1 MIAYNFIEALEQG
14 ATGSV
19 GGSSMAAQQGQGAG
33 RALEGVTVIDL
44 THMLSGPYATML
56 MADLGART
64 IKVEPPGAGEGTR
77 KLLRDT
83 PEYARD
89 GMGAYFLTLCRN
101 KESVALDLKS
111 AAGREVFYEL
121 VKHADVVVSNF
132 GVGVLERLEI
142 DHAVLVRHNPRI
154 ITCAISGFGETGPA
168 RNRPAFDLVAQG
180 MGGGMSLTGH
190 PHDEPLR
197 AGIPI
202 GDLGGGLFGVIG
214 ILSALQAR
222 ERTGVGQHVDISMFD
237 CQLSLLNYMAT
248 MSLMSGKSTA
258 RAGNGHFVHVPYN
271 TFRTKT
277 RHLIIAVITDGFWRS
292 LVDLLDDEELRRP
305 EFDHQ
310 SGRLAEKAYIE
321 ARVQAAFE
329 RETCEYWLERLAQ
342 VRIPAAPVNDIAHAF
357 ADEQAIARNMRV
369 RVPLPGGGEIEQPGN
384 PVKLSETAAEV
395 YTPPPR
401 LGEHTASVL
410 ETLAGVGAERL
421 KDLAEAGVVQLG

>member
-1 MIAYNFIEALEQG
+1 M
-14 ATGSV
+14 T
-19 GGSSMAAQQGQGAG
+19 AQSAQGAG

-64 IKVEPPGAGEGTR
+64 IKVEPPTEGEATR
-77 KLLRDT
+77 RLLRDT

-89 GMGAYFLTLCRN
+89 GMGAYFLTLSRN

-111 AAGREVFYEL
+111 PAGRQVFYEL
-121 VKHADVVVSNF
+121 VKQADVVVSNF

-142 DHAVLVRHNPRI
+142 DRPRLARHNPRI

-190 PHDEPLR
+190 PDDEPLR

-222 ERTGVGQHVDISMFD
+222 ARTGVGQHVDISMFD

-248 MSLMSGKSTA
+248 MTLMSGKSTE
-258 RAGNGHFVHVPYN
+258 RVGNGHFVHVPYN
-271 TFRTKT
+271 TFRTQT
-277 RHLIIAVITDGFWRS
+277 RHIIVAVITDGFWHS
-292 LVDLLDDEELRRP
+292 LVELLGDKELRKP
-305 EFDHQ
+305 EFDQ
-310 SGRLAEKAYIE
+310 QPGRLAAKAFIE

-329 RETCEYWLERLAQ
+329 RDTCERWLDRLTAL
-342 VRIPAAPVNDIAHAF
+342 RIPAAPVNDIIHAF
-357 ADEQAIARNMRV
+357 EDEQALARNMRV
-369 RVPLPGGGEIEQPGN
+369 SVPLPSGGQLEEPGN
-384 PVKLSETAAEV
+384 PVKLSATNEEI
-395 YTPPPR
+395 YLPPPR
-401 LGEHTASVL
+401 LGEHTGSVL
-410 ETLAGVGAERL
+410 GALPGFDADRLRQLAQAGVIRL
-421 KDLAEAGVVQLG
+421 N